1 MHRRKYL
8 DLSVAPVRFSWR
20 PAGGVAEDDLDSSEC
35 KRLPSR
41 RSHEAVTRNGIRIM
55 GHSFENRASQR
66 YESNQTPGPPS
77 TTKRDHLD
85 LGREFAWTRAS
96 ARAEMGLAHAE
107 SWIGVSATFSD
118 TDPDSNQLTH
128 QTVHHLL
135 ALHREL
141 KWQIPR
147 TKIGVLA
154 HLPIGTKAPIA
165 KLCATFDS
173 VEVVEAEAQLFQSL
187 CAADSWVLIETPSC
201 PESILLAEALIDVAD
216 AIRLPAF
223 ASQIPASQIPVSR
236 KVVKPLS
243 SRRLPRFSSGD
254 NSELASAIADVL
266 ARRSEAL
273 CSVPMVASIG
283 AESKDPEWAHERLR
297 IALGTGPRRQETTP
311 YNDGKTIASNPHGR
325 RAA

>member
-1 MHRRKYL
+1 M
-8 DLSVAPVRFSWR
+8 RFSWR
-20 PAGGVAEDDLDSSEC
+20 PAGWVAEDDLDGSES

-55 GHSFENRASQR
+55 GHSFDNRASHR
-66 YESNQTPGPPS
+66 YDGDHLPAHPS
-77 TTKRDHLD
+77 TTKRDHSD

-96 ARAEMGLAHAE
+96 VRAEMGLGHAE
-107 SWIGVSATFSD
+107 SWLGVSATFSD
-118 TDPDSNQLTH
+118 ADPDSQQLNH

-141 KWQIPR
+141 SWQISR
-147 TKIGVLA
+147 TKIGIIA

-173 VEVVEAEAQLFQSL
+173 VEVVETEAQLFQSL
-187 CAADSWVLIETPSC
+187 CAADSWILIETPSC

-216 AIRLPAF
+216 AIRLPTF
-223 ASQIPASQIPVSR
+223 ASQIPTSQIPVSR
-236 KVVKPLS
+236 KTVKPLS

-254 NSELASAIADVL
+254 NTELALTIADAL
-266 ARRSEAL
+266 ARRTETRTT
-273 CSVPMVASIG
+273 VPMIASTG
-283 AESKDPEWAHERLR
+283 SEPKDPQWAHDRLR
-297 IALGTGPRRQETTP
+297 MALGTGPRRQHTTP
-311 YNDGKTIASNPHGR
+311 LNAGDLNTSNSNHR